1 MSTAPPDGSAGDL
14 VVAVTGPTGDI
25 GRPFI
30 RELERRTEVAEIR
43 AMARR
48 PFDGA
53 EHGWRKATYRRGDVL
68 DDAALAELVEGA
80 DVVVHLAF
88 IIMGGGEEARRIN
101 LEGSRSVFDAAVT
114 AGARRL
120 VYTSSVAA
128 YGFHP
133 DSPTPLTEEVPPRGT
148 EHHPYS
154 HAKAEL
160 ETVLEGCVADHP
172 TDAYV
177 FRPCIVAGP
186 DSPSLIEE
194 LPYVRIAGRL
204 PAPLRRLYAGV
215 PILHPVLPDTGI
227 AFQLVHADDVAR
239 ALTAATL
246 GHGHPGSYNL
256 AAPDTITIADL
267 ATELGWYSLPIPELA
282 VDAGAEI
289 VNRLPLKPAEASWID
304 ALRVPMTMDCSKA
317 ARELGWEPDHSSRE
331 TLRETVAAARG
342 TLLPSA

>member
-1 MSTAPPDGSAGDL
+1 MSGL

-30 RELERRTEVAEIR
+30 RDLERAPEVAEIR

-48 PFDGA
+48 PFDPA

-68 DDAALAELVEGA
+68 DGAALAALVEGA

-88 IIMGGGEEARRIN
+88 IIIGGGEEARRIN
-101 LEGSRSVFDAAVT
+101 LEGSRSVFDAAVE
-114 AGARRL
+114 AGAQRL

-133 DSPTPLTEEVPPRGT
+133 DSPTPLTEDVPARGT
-148 EHHPYS
+148 DDHPYS
-154 HAKAEL
+154 REKAEL
-160 ETVLEGCVADHP
+160 EAVLERCLAGHP
-172 TDAYV
+172 TNAYV

-215 PILHPVLPDTGI
+215 PILRPVLPDPGL

-246 GHGHPGSYNL
+246 GAGPPGVYNL
-256 AAPDTITIADL
+256 AAPDTITVTDL
-267 ATELGWYSLPIPELA
+267 AGELGWYSLPIPELA

-289 VNRLPLKPAEASWID
+289 VNRLPLKPPEASWIN

-317 ARELGWEPDHSSRE
+317 ERELGWEPEHSSRE

-342 TLLPSA
+342 TLLPEA

>member
-1 MSTAPPDGSAGDL
+1 MSPSQAHPASGL

-30 RELERRTEVAEIR
+30 RELERTPEVGEVR

-48 PFDGA
+48 PFDPA

-68 DDAALAELVEGA
+68 DSAALAELVEGV

-101 LEGSRSVFDAAVT
+101 LEGSRAVFDAAVG
-114 AGARRL
+114 AGVQRL

-133 DSPTPLTEEVPPRGT
+133 DSPTPLTEEVPARGT
-148 EHHPYS
+148 DDHPYS
-154 HAKAEL
+154 REKAEL
-160 ETVLEGCVADHP
+160 EAVLERCLAGHP

-186 DSPSLIEE
+186 DSPSLVEE
-194 LPYVRIAGRL
+194 LPYVRIARSL
-204 PAPLRRLYAGV
+204 PAPLRRLSAAV
-215 PILHPVLPDTGI
+215 PVLRPVLPDPGI

-246 GHGHPGSYNL
+246 GRGAPGAYNL
-256 AAPDTITIADL
+256 AAPDTITVTDL
-267 ATELGWYSLPIPELA
+267 ARELGWYALPIPALA
-282 VDAGAEI
+282 VGAGAGV
-289 VNRLPLKPAEASWID
+289 VNRLPLKPAEVSWIN
-304 ALRVPMTMDCSKA
+304 ALRTPMTMDCSRA
-317 ARELGWEPDHSSRE
+317 QRELGWEPEHSSLE

-342 TLLPSA
+342 TLLPEA